1 MTSILIAKRY
11 INTPASQPRSNFSE
25 PRCLGRAPLL
35 MSYHWLS
42 TLSILIALLL
52 LVLLAEF
59 ATAAVHWDEKRV
71 MHAWDDVPTDWE
83 SQGNTTVG
91 AKIKLHFALK
101 SDRENALID
110 ALYEVSNPD
119 HPRHVLLTTPPLVP
133 LLTCATPFQLWCLSF

>member
-1 MTSILIAKRY
+1 
-11 INTPASQPRSNFSE
+11 
-25 PRCLGRAPLL
+25 
-35 MSYHWLS
+35 MSHHWLS
-42 TLSILIALLL
+42 TLSFLIA
-52 LVLLAEF
+52 VLLANF
-59 ATAAVHWDEKRV
+59 TTAAVHWDEKRV

-83 SQGNTTVG
+83 SQGNTTAG

-133 LLTCATPFQLWCLSF
+133 LLTCAAPFQLWCLSF